1 MSAQILG
8 KRRTL
13 AMRRLALAA
22 IGISFFALSGTTLG
36 ADIGIADPSAVAVA
50 LGGRHATAHPT
61 QPPATNAKTTS
72 AFVDGLYKEL
82 MEWTSPPCLLA
93 TTAHRDRLEPLR

>member
-1 MSAQILG
+1 MSAQILR

-22 IGISFFALSGTTLG
+22 IGVSYFVLSGTTFG
-36 ADIGIADPSAVAVA
+36 ADIGIANPSAVAAA

-61 QPPATNAKTTS
+61 EPPPINAKTRS
-72 AFVDGLYKEL
+72 ATAIIENVDVAFGLR
-82 MEWTSPPCLLA
+82 SIAANPG
-93 TTAHRDRLEPLR
+93 

>member
-13 AMRRLALAA
+13 SMRRLALAA
-22 IGISFFALSGTTLG
+22 IGVSFFVLSGTTLA
-36 ADIGIADPSAVAVA
+36 ADIGIANPSAVAAA

-61 QPPATNAKTTS
+61 EPPAINANTRS
-72 AFVDGLYKEL
+72 ATPIIENVDVAFGLR
-82 MEWTSPPCLLA
+82 SRAANPG
-93 TTAHRDRLEPLR
+93 